1 LRRNS
6 SGAFVFCKHDLA
18 GVTSLGDD
26 GQEYNAEQLVGTRIE
41 KRGTMLSTK
50 ANRWSAVFAVLILL
64 AATMSAKTRVDKRA
78 FGHAPDGTPVD
89 LYSLAD
95 GKVEVRIMTY
105 GGIVV
110 SLRTPDRNGKLDDV
124 VLGCDSVEKYV
135 AQTAHFGGII
145 GRYANRIAHGSF
157 QLDGHT
163 YSTPKNDGDN
173 TLHGGIRSFDK
184 VVWVAREIPDG
195 IELTYVS
202 KDGDQG
208 FPGNLSMTV
217 RYTLSGGTLRMEYSA
232 ITDKDT
238 VLNLTNH
245 SYFNLAGQGKGDVLG
260 HVLKIDAS
268 RITPVDATLIPT
280 GELKSVEGTPFDFRT
295 PHAIGERIDADDP
308 QIRLGHGYDHNF
320 VLDHAPGQLAEAAEV
335 YEPTTGRILR
345 VLTTE
350 PGMQLYTANFLDGS
364 ITGKEGRVY
373 KRRYAFCLETEH
385 FPDSPNH
392 PSFPS
397 TELQPGQT
405 FHSVTVFEFST
416 GKR

>member
-1 LRRNS
+1 LNRRTWF
-6 SGAFVFCKHDLA
+6 A
-18 GVTSLGDD
+18 
-26 GQEYNAEQLVGTRIE
+26 I
-41 KRGTMLSTK
+41 
-50 ANRWSAVFAVLILL
+50 FAVL
-64 AATMSAKTRVDKRA
+64 TMLTSNVSAKTRVAKQP
-78 FGHAPDGTPVD
+78 FGHTPEGTPLD

-95 GKVEVRIMTY
+95 GKIEVGIITY

-157 QLDGHT
+157 QLDGQT
-163 YSTPKNDGDN
+163 YSIPKNDGDN
-173 TLHGGIRSFDK
+173 ALHGGIRGFDK
-184 VVWVAREIPDG
+184 AVWAAKQIKDG

-208 FPGNLSMTV
+208 FPGTLTTTV
-217 RYTLSGGTLRMEYSA
+217 RYTLSGNALRIEYSA
-232 ITDKDT
+232 TTDKDT

-268 RITPVDATLIPT
+268 RITPVDATLIPP
-280 GELKSVEGTPFDFRT
+280 GELKPVEGTPFDFRT
-295 PHAIGERIDADDP
+295 PHAIGERIDADDA
-308 QIRLGHGYDHNF
+308 QLRLGHGYDHNF
-320 VLDHAPGQLAEAAEV
+320 VLDHAAGQLAEAAEV
-335 YEPTTGRILR
+335 YEPSTGRILR
-345 VLTTE
+345 VSTTE
-350 PGMQLYTANFLDGS
+350 PGVQLYTGNFLDGS

-373 KRRYAFCLETEH
+373 KRRFAFCLETQH

-392 PSFPS
+392 PAFPS
-397 TELQPGQT
+397 TELKPGQT
-405 FHSVTVFEFST
+405 FHSVTVFEFSA
-416 GKR
+416 GSR

>member
-1 LRRNS
+1 MPN
-6 SGAFVFCKHDLA
+6 
-18 GVTSLGDD
+18 
-26 GQEYNAEQLVGTRIE
+26 RIG
-41 KRGTMLSTK
+41 KRGNMLSNK

-64 AATMSAKTRVDKRA
+64 AATMSAKTRVDKQA

-184 VVWVAREIPDG
+184 VVWEAREVPNG
-195 IELTYVS
+195 IELTYLS

-208 FPGNLSMTV
+208 FPGNLSTTV
-217 RYTLSGGTLRMEYSA
+217 SYTLSGGALRIEYSA
-232 ITDKDT
+232 TTDKDT

-245 SYFNLAGQGKGDVLG
+245 SYFNLAGQGKGEVLG
-260 HVLKIDAS
+260 HVVKIDAA
-268 RITPVDATLIPT
+268 RFTPVAATPIPT
-280 GELKSVEGTPFDFRT
+280 GESKAVQDTPFDFRT
-295 PHAIGERIDADDP
+295 AHAIGERIDAKDE
-308 QIRLGHGYDHNF
+308 QLRLGLGYDHNF
-320 VLDHAPGQLAEAAEV
+320 VLDHAEGQLAEAAEV

-350 PGMQLYTANFLDGS
+350 PGVQLYTGNHLDGS
-364 ITGKEGRVY
+364 ITGKQGRVY
-373 KRRYAFCLETEH
+373 KPRFAFCLETQH

-392 PSFPS
+392 PSFPT
-397 TELQPGQT
+397 TELKPGQK
-405 FHSVTVFEFST
+405 FHNVTVFQFSA
-416 GKR
+416 GSR

>member
-1 LRRNS
+1 
-6 SGAFVFCKHDLA
+6 
-18 GVTSLGDD
+18 
-26 GQEYNAEQLVGTRIE
+26 
-41 KRGTMLSTK
+41 MLSTK
-50 ANRWSAVFAVLILL
+50 ANRWFAVFAALMMLT
-64 AATMSAKTRVDKRA
+64 ATMTAKTRVDKQA
-78 FGHAPDGTPVD
+78 FGHTPEGTPVD

-105 GGIVV
+105 GGIIV
-110 SLRTPDRNGKLDDV
+110 SARTPDRNGKLDDV

-145 GRYANRIAHGSF
+145 GRYANRVAHGTF
-157 QLDGHT
+157 QLDGKT
-163 YSTPKNDGDN
+163 YSIPKNDGDN
-173 TLHGGIRSFDK
+173 ALHGGIRGFDK
-184 VVWVAREIPDG
+184 VVWGAKQIPDG

-208 FPGNLSMTV
+208 FPGNLSTTV
-217 RYTLSGGTLRMEYSA
+217 RYTLSGGALRIEYSA
-232 ITDKDT
+232 TTDKDT

-245 SYFNLAGQGKGDVLG
+245 SYFNLKGQGNGDVLG

-280 GELKSVEGTPFDFRT
+280 GELKSIEGTPFDFRT
-295 PHAIGERIDADDP
+295 PHAVGERIDADDP
-308 QIRLGHGYDHNF
+308 QLRLGHGYDHNF

-350 PGMQLYTANFLDGS
+350 PAVQFYTGNFLDGS

-373 KRRYAFCLETEH
+373 NRRFALCLETQH

-392 PSFPS
+392 PTFPS
-397 TELQPGQT
+397 TELKPGQE
-405 FHSVTVFEFST
+405 FHSVTVFQFSA
-416 GKR
+416 GQR

>member
-1 LRRNS
+1 
-6 SGAFVFCKHDLA
+6 
-18 GVTSLGDD
+18 
-26 GQEYNAEQLVGTRIE
+26 
-41 KRGTMLSTK
+41 MLSNK
-50 ANRWSAVFAVLILL
+50 ANRWFAVFAALMMLT
-64 AATMSAKTRVDKRA
+64 ATMTAKTRVDKQA
-78 FGHAPDGTPVD
+78 FGHTPEGTAVD

-105 GGIVV
+105 GGIIV
-110 SLRTPDRNGKLDDV
+110 SVRTPDRNGKLDDV

-145 GRYANRIAHGSF
+145 GRYANRIAHGTF
-157 QLDGHT
+157 QLDGKT
-163 YSTPKNDGDN
+163 YSIPKNDGDN
-173 TLHGGIRSFDK
+173 ALHGGIRGFDK
-184 VVWVAREIPDG
+184 VVWGAKQIQDG

-208 FPGNLSMTV
+208 FPGNLSTTV
-217 RYTLSGGTLRMEYSA
+217 RYTLSGGALRIEYSA
-232 ITDKDT
+232 TTDKDT
-238 VLNLTNH
+238 VLTLTNH
-245 SYFNLAGQGKGDVLG
+245 SYFNLKGQGRGDVLG

-280 GELKSVEGTPFDFRT
+280 GELKSIEGTPFDFRT

-308 QIRLGHGYDHNF
+308 QLHLGHGYDHNF

-350 PGMQLYTANFLDGS
+350 PAVQLYTGNFLDGS

-373 KRRYAFCLETEH
+373 NRRFALCLETQH

-392 PSFPS
+392 PTFPS
-397 TELQPGQT
+397 TELKPGQE
-405 FHSVTVFEFST
+405 FHSVTVFQFSA